1 MFNLNFKNNYR
12 VVHINNE
19 LGNCIIG
26 GAGTYMN
33 ELYKYRTEDTGF
45 IYMGLGSPTDDY
57 NVTDFME
64 QKDILIMNKDEAYK
78 LADINCEVLVV
89 QFYEFASLLDED
101 IIKNKTLAY
110 VIHSVPTPEPPPPW
124 DPFGGNHD
132 IREKFEKLCELAPVL
147 VCVSEAEKEKLS
159 KIYPQYEEKI
169 EVVHN
174 GITYDISTSL
184 NVNYKH
190 SRKVFGYIGRTD
202 YRKGIYES
210 IKAFSKIDAKY
221 KLACPKN
228 DVAYIERLFTYI
240 DAANMWD
247 KVDFCGWC
255 VGERKENF
263 LNSLDALVIPSLYE
277 PFGYVALEA
286 MQRGLPVICSNNGGL
301 DEILEGY
308 KYKYSPYV
316 EGELEKTIIEFME
329 DGIETV
335 EKQQKIL
342 LNNLARFSA
351 IQMAKRYDEIWA
363 SYGGVTYEV

>member
-132 IREKFEKLCELAPVL
+132 IREKFEKLCELASVL

-190 SRKVFGYIGRTD
+190 TCSADGYTGDLYCTDCGKVLD
-202 YRKGIYES
+202 
-210 IKAFSKIDAKY
+210 
-221 KLACPKN
+221 
-228 DVAYIERLFTYI
+228 
-240 DAANMWD
+240 
-247 KVDFCGWC
+247 
-255 VGERKENF
+255 VGETIPKTGVHVWEETVDGDTVTKTCTECGKTVIESGGDTGNGDDPDTEYTDVYA
-263 LNSLDALVIPSLYE
+263 LIAELEGDEEKILILINLGALDA
-277 PFGYVALEA
+277 
-286 MQRGLPVICSNNGGL
+286 
-301 DEILEGY
+301 
-308 KYKYSPYV
+308 
-316 EGELEKTIIEFME
+316 ELIEML
-329 DGIETV
+329 TRNS
-335 EKQQKIL
+335 K
-342 LNNLARFSA
+342 
-351 IQMAKRYDEIWA
+351 
-363 SYGGVTYEV
+363 